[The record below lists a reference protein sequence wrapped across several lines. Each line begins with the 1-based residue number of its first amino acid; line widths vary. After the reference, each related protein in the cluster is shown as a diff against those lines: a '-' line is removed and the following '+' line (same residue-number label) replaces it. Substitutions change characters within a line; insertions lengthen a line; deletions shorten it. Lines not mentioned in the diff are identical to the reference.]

1 MKEPARAKPS
11 RDWGFSMIELLIV
24 VAIIAIMAA
33 VSLPIVMSYLRVY
46 KIRGASQEVAKEIQG
61 VRGKAIS
68 KNVNFGMVFIVVDNA
83 HYRWVAEDDM
93 NSAEATFVAN
103 ARVPL
108 DEALPT
114 DPFQQSAGPQ
124 HGPLHVLPRGI
135 EFSQA
140 CAETA
145 GGTWESGM
153 RFNRLG
159 AWCRPGTDEPCPP
172 IDQGADF
179 VWTNPTSV
187 GGAAICLI
195 QPDTGMTRTVAVSN
209 GGRVQTQQ

>member
-11 RDWGFSMIELLIV
+11 RDRGFSMIELLIV

-33 VSLPIVMSYLRVY
+33 VSLPIVVSYLRVY

-68 KNVNFGMVFIVVDNA
+68 KNVNFGMVFLVVDDVS
-83 HYRWVAEDDM
+83 YRWVAEDDM
-93 NSAEATFVAN
+93 NSADTTFLAN

-108 DEALPT
+108 DEALPDIT
-114 DPFQQSAGPQ
+114 DRTAGPQ
-124 HGPLHVLPRGI
+124 RGPTQFLPRGI
-135 EFSQA
+135 VFSQT
-140 CAETA
+140 CADLPD
-145 GGTWESGM
+145 GTWESGM

-159 AWCRPGTDEPCPP
+159 AWCRPTTDEPCPE
-172 IDQGADF
+172 IDLGSDF
-179 VWTNPTSV
+179 VLSNSA
-187 GGAAICLI
+187 GEGAVVCLL
-195 QPDTGMTRTVAVSN
+195 QPDTGVTRTVAVST

>member
-1 MKEPARAKPS
+1 MKEPATPLPS
-11 RDWGFSMIELLIV
+11 PDRGFSLIELLIV

-33 VSLPIVMSYLRVY
+33 VSLPIVLSYLRVY

-68 KNVNFGMVFIVVDNA
+68 KNVNFGMVFLVVDNA

-93 NSAEATFVAN
+93 NSADATFVAN

-108 DEALPT
+108 VDALPT
-114 DPFQQSAGPQ
+114 DPFEQGAGPQ

-135 EFSQA
+135 EFSQTCTGLPA
-140 CAETA
+140 
-145 GGTWESGM
+145 GTWESGM

-159 AWCRPGTDEPCPP
+159 AWCRPTADEPCPP

-179 VWTNPTSV
+179 VLTNATGV
-187 GGAAICLI
+187 GAVICLL
-195 QPDTGMTRTVAVSN
+195 QPDTGMTRTVAVST